1 MSPSAVPPAPRIL
14 VVEDESQM
22 RSLVQAN
29 LEREGFLAETV
40 GDGRTVLDRH
50 RQTPFDLIV
59 LDLMLPGVD
68 GFQVVRGLRSAG
80 ERVPVL
86 LLTARG
92 EEETRARGL
101 ELGADDFLPKPFSVL
116 ELLSRIQAILG
127 RSHPEL
133 GGPAPTVLVSGPVA
147 LDRERRELSLE
158 GARVELAA
166 PALRIL
172 ECLLLRP
179 GHVHSR
185 EELVSLTWAPGSRPA
200 SERTV
205 DLHVQAVRTRLGRG
219 NDLLVMI
226 DGIGYRW
233 AHPVQV
239 HPRP

>member
-1 MSPSAVPPAPRIL
+1 MSPSELPPAPRIL
-14 VVEDESQM
+14 VVEDEGQM
-22 RSLVQAN
+22 RSLVRAN
-29 LEREGFLAETV
+29 LAREGFLVETA
-40 GDGRTVLDRH
+40 GDGRPVLERH
-50 RQTPFDLIV
+50 RQMPFDLIV

-68 GFQVVRGLRSAG
+68 GFQVVRSLRSAG

-86 LLTARG
+86 LLTARD

-116 ELLSRIQAILG
+116 ELLSRIRAILG

-133 GGPAPTVLVSGPVA
+133 DAPTPTVLISGPVA
-147 LDRERRELSLE
+147 LDRELRELSLD
-158 GARVELAA
+158 GSRVELEA

-200 SERTV
+200 SERIV
-205 DLHVQAVRTRLGRG
+205 DLHVQAVRAGLGRG
-219 NDLLVMI
+219 SHLLVRI

-233 AHPVQV
+233 AQPVQV